1 MDLYLHL
8 HLIVFGVFF
17 SSNLNENLSVV
28 IDMEK
33 DSKCILC
40 LVSDTS
46 EIPSFET
53 GNFKFFSF
61 FLLYLTY
68 FLQKFVQ
75 LYKNISLIFSNG
87 ALFSY
92 TDNFLKILFWHLE
105 RSYE

>member
-1 MDLYLHL
+1 
-8 HLIVFGVFF
+8 
-17 SSNLNENLSVV
+17 
-28 IDMEK
+28 MEK

-61 FLLYLTY
+61 FLLYFTY
-68 FLQKFVQ
+68 FLQNFVQ

-92 TDNFLKILFWHLE
+92 TDNFLKILF
-105 RSYE
+105 